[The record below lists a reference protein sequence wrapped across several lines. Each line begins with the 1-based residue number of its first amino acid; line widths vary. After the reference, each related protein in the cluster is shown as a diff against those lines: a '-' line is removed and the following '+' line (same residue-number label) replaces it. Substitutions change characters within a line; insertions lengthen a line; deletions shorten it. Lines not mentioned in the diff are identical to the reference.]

1 MSWRP
6 GSTLA
11 RPLNQFDRETD
22 LTHSVI
28 IGGTRGL
35 GRVVARQFSEAGHQV
50 TVIGRREPPASDLG
64 IPNVQHVVADL
75 RDTARV
81 TEVLTTA
88 CGRVGS
94 IDYMVF
100 CQRFRGEGDAWA
112 GELDVSLTATRNLVE
127 ASTGLFSS
135 EGDRAVVMVSSVF
148 GHYVG
153 EGQPASYHVGK
164 AGLDH
169 LARFYAVSLGRKGI
183 RVNIVTPFTF
193 LKEESR
199 DFYLGNEPLH
209 ALYRKITPL
218 GRMATTEDSAN
229 AISFL
234 CSNKASF
241 INGQNI
247 VVDGGLSLMW
257 PETIARQLTGL

>member
-1 MSWRP
+1 M
-6 GSTLA
+6 
-11 RPLNQFDRETD
+11 
-22 LTHSVI
+22 THSLI

-35 GRVVARQFSEAGHQV
+35 GRVIVRQFSEAGHAV
-50 TVIGRREPPASDLG
+50 TVLGRRAPPPADETIG
-64 IPNVQHVVADL
+64 NVKHVIADL
-75 RDTARV
+75 REQATIEKAIADAV
-81 TEVLTTA
+81 AA
-88 CGRVGS
+88 CGPLNY
-94 IDYMVF
+94 IVF

-112 GELDVSLTATRNLVE
+112 GEIEVSLNATRRVIDL
-127 ASTGLFSS
+127 ATPLFAT
-135 EGDRAVVMVSSVF
+135 EGDRAIVVVSSVF

-169 LARFYAVSLGRKGI
+169 LARFHAVNLGRKGI

-209 ALYRKITPL
+209 ELYRKITPL

-229 AISFL
+229 VVSFF
-234 CSNKASF
+234 CSPKSSF
-241 INGQNI
+241 VNGQNI

-257 PETIARQLTGL
+257 PETIARQLTAL

>member
-1 MSWRP
+1 M
-6 GSTLA
+6 
-11 RPLNQFDRETD
+11 
-22 LTHSVI
+22 THSLIV
-28 IGGTRGL
+28 GGTRGL
-35 GRVVARQFSEAGHQV
+35 GRVVARQFSAAGHKV
-50 TVIGRREPPASDLG
+50 TVLGRRAPPASDEG
-64 IPNVQHVVADL
+64 MSNVRHVIADL
-75 RDTARV
+75 RDPPT
-81 TEVLTTA
+81 
-88 CGRVGS
+88 
-94 IDYMVF
+94 IDQALADAVAASGPLNYVVF

-112 GELDVSLTATRNLVE
+112 GEIEVSLNATRRVIDTATP
-127 ASTGLFSS
+127 LFATD
-135 EGDRAVVMVSSVF
+135 GDRAIVVVSSVF

-169 LARFYAVSLGRKGI
+169 LARFHAVNLGRKGI

-209 ALYRKITPL
+209 DLYRRITPL

-229 AISFL
+229 VISFL
-234 CSNKASF
+234 CSPQAGF
-241 INGQNI
+241 VNGQNI

-257 PETIARQLTGL
+257 PETIARQLTAL